1 MAPATSPKPPMMV
14 AANAF
19 RAMVEPM
26 TASYGVALWVMTR
39 APVALVAAL
48 RETSVLFATIFAA
61 VFLKERLGLA
71 RCAAVVLVTAG
82 AIVMKSWR

>member
-1 MAPATSPKPPMMV
+1 VAPRRFLAYGV
-14 AANAF
+14 ARWRPALLCGLC
-19 RAMVEPM
+19 M